1 MLVSINEGIME
12 TEIDEKR
19 ITLRLPTDVHASV
32 AQLADQDVRSL
43 NAEILVLLREAI
55 AARKTEQRTTS

>member
-1 MLVSINEGIME
+1 MNMGLSM
-12 TEIDEKR
+12 TDTEKR
-19 ITLRLPTDVHASV
+19 LLLRLPAELHLELAD
-32 AQLADQDVRSL
+32 LADQDLRSL